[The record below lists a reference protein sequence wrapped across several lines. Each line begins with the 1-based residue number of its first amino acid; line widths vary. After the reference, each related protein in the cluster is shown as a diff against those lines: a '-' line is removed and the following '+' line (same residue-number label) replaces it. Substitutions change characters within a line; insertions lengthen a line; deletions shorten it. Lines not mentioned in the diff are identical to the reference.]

1 MVYGLSA
8 LETPCTGSL
17 DMNRL
22 ITLLFHDVYV
32 HSPTESGFSGAVAD
46 RYKLHE
52 KAFKAQLSAIAGVRA
67 DLPVLVT
74 DTDWPAGAATPYPQ
88 HFAFSADD
96 GGLSYHSVLA
106 PLLAEY
112 GWRGHCL
119 ITTNQLG
126 CAGFLRPHHI
136 RELHA
141 AGHLIGSHSVT
152 HPPRFD
158 TLDWTQ
164 LVAEWSRSKAV
175 LEDIIGAPVT
185 VGSIPGGYYARRV
198 ALAART
204 AGLEILF
211 SSEPKA
217 QALDVSGCRVLGR
230 FTLRRDSPPGLAGLL
245 VGTRQSARMRQW
257 LAWNGKKVLKKSLG
271 SGYAQLSGQLSGWLP
286 R

>member
-1 MVYGLSA
+1 
-8 LETPCTGSL
+8 
-17 DMNRL
+17 MNRL

-32 HSPTESGFSGAVAD
+32 HSPGESGFSGAGAD

-52 KAFKAQLSAIAGVRA
+52 KAFKAQLAALASVRA

-74 DTDWPAGAATPYPQ
+74 DKDWSTAAGTP
-88 HFAFSADD
+88 FAFSVDD

-106 PLLAEY
+106 PLLAAY

-158 TLDWTQ
+158 TLDWAQ
-164 LVAEWSRSKAV
+164 LVAEWTRSKAV

-185 VGSIPGGYYARRV
+185 VASVPGGYYSRRV

-204 AGLEILF
+204 AGLEFLF

-217 QALDVSGCRVLGR
+217 QALDVNGCLVLGR
-230 FTLRRDSPPGLAGLL
+230 FTLRRDSPPGLAALL
-245 VGTRQSARMRQW
+245 VGTRQSSRMRQW

-271 SGYAQLSGQLSGWLP
+271 SGYAQLSGQLSSRLP